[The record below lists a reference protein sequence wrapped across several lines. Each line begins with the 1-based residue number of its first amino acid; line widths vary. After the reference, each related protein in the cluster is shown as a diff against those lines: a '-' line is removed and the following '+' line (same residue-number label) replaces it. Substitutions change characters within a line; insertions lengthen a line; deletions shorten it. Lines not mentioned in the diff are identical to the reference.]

1 VSQHGGRSAKVLL
14 RTIKRLR
21 SDDEADVSLAAFASE
36 AVLSRLYFCRA
47 FKESTGLSP
56 LGWLRQYR
64 LEQAVNMLRDT
75 DDWVVGG
82 LMRQAPALSLEGDVV
97 AVAADRGHHFSKPTQ
112 DRIVL
117 VEGHGVEGDAHAG
130 PLSGI
135 VISPVA
141 SPAYPISG
149 RST

>member
-1 VSQHGGRSAKVLL
+1 MSQHGGRSAKVLL

-21 SDDEADVSLAAFASE
+21 SDDEADVSLAALASE

-97 AVAADRGHHFSKPTQ
+97 AVAADRGHHFSKP
-112 DRIVL
+112 RI
-117 VEGHGVEGDAHAG
+117 A
-130 PLSGI
+130 
-135 VISPVA
+135 
-141 SPAYPISG
+141 
-149 RST
+149 